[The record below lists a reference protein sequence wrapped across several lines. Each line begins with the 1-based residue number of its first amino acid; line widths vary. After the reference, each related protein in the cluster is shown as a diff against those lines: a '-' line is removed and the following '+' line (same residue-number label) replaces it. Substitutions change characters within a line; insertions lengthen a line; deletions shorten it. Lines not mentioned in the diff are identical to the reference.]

1 MPSQLISGTVDF
13 TQPVF
18 MLIIVSLIIKQ
29 IFVVIITFFLYR
41 NHYEVIENKSILK
54 SNVRVFIMLVNL
66 MGRMGVEVSRS
77 LSI

>member
-1 MPSQLISGTVDF
+1 VPSQLISGTVDF